1 MNILDIMIR
10 GGWPMIPIVL
20 SSLVVI
26 ALGVGRILFLRRE
39 LNDLSMFTLEWESAS
54 PDPDKFLIDCEDGPA
69 SLAGMSE
76 LSDGKLSLDDLTAKV
91 EAFSR
96 NALYEL
102 ESGLGTLA
110 TLAAV
115 TPLIGF
121 FGTVTGMIRAFMQIQ
136 NLGGNVN
143 ANVLAGGIWEALVTT
158 AAGLAVGIMA
168 LIFHNYLA
176 SQVQNAT
183 RLLDRCS
190 ETAINQLKGERRPE
204 RPTTQDKP
212 AAVEGVIRGFKH
224 EEA

>member
-10 GGWPMIPIVL
+10 GGLPMIPIVL

-26 ALGVGRILFLRRE
+26 ALGVGRLLFLRRE
-39 LNDLSMFTLEWESAS
+39 LSDLTMFNLEWESAS
-54 PDPDKFLIDCEDGPA
+54 PEPDRYLIDCEDGPT
-69 SLAGMSE
+69 SLIGMSE
-76 LSDGKLSLDDLTAKV
+76 VVDDKMSTDELTMRV
-91 EAFSR
+91 ESFGRSAMFD
-96 NALYEL
+96 L
-102 ESGLGTLA
+102 EAGLGTLA
-110 TLAAV
+110 TLAAA

-176 SQVQNAT
+176 GLVRNAAFM
-183 RLLDRCS
+183 LDKCGEIS
-190 ETAINQLKGERRPE
+190 IKQLGGKRKAEEP
-204 RPTTQDKP
+204 PKP
-212 AAVEGVIRGFKH
+212 KKPSTVDGVIRGFKH